1 MCTKKQPLHYE
12 AEGRTRRSQL
22 QLAADSD
29 GPQRRQ
35 RHRAENPP
43 ARSPGTARPARS
55 PGTARAARPRAQAL
69 RPARAPRGP
78 RGSPRQARLRATEP
92 TLPTLEEPKSH
103 SACSLDITKSTYKSI
118 NERRHKGL
126 SNPAIKH
133 HTTKEA
139 RSPQGNLKGNQR
151 NSTERGEGLA
161 AHTAAGRGEGRPWHA
176 R

>member
-1 MCTKKQPLHYE
+1 MKPKGEPDEASYSWQPTPT
-12 AEGRTRRSQL
+12 APNADRGTGRKTRQHAPRE
-22 QLAADSD
+22 
-29 GPQRRQ
+29 QRGQ
-35 RHRAENPP
+35 HA
-43 ARSPGTARPARS
+43 
-55 PGTARAARPRAQAL
+55 PRAQAL

-126 SNPAIKH
+126 SNPAIKR

-139 RSPQGNLKGNQR
+139 RSPRGNLKGNQR

-161 AHTAAGRGEGRPWHA
+161 AHTAAGRGEGRPRHA

>member
-29 GPQRRQ
+29 APQRRQ
-35 RHRAENPP
+35 RHWAENPP
-43 ARSPGTARPARS
+43 ARSPGTARPAHPRGAGA
-55 PGTARAARPRAQAL
+55 PPRASTPTAT
-69 RPARAPRGP
+69 
-78 RGSPRQARLRATEP
+78 GSPRQARLWATEP

-126 SNPAIKH
+126 SNPAIKR
-133 HTTKEA
+133 HTIKEA
-139 RSPQGNLKGNQR
+139 RSPRGNLKGNQR

-161 AHTAAGRGEGRPWHA
+161 AHAAAGRGEGRPRHA